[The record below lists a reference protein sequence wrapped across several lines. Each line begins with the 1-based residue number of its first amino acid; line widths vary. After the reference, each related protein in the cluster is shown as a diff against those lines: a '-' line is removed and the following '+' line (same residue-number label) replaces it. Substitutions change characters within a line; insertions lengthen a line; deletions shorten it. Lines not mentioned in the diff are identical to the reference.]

1 MKPKT
6 PVPVIVSWIDSVQSI
21 GWGEL
26 HEPSDLTCVSTG
38 FLVSK
43 TKDRITLALN
53 WDGAEF
59 GMFMEVPLVSVKKL
73 RRLK

>member
-1 MKPKT
+1 MSKPK
-6 PVPVIVSWIDSVQSI
+6 PVLVEWNDAVQTI
-21 GWGEL
+21 GWAEL
-26 HEPSDLTCVSTG
+26 HAPTDMACKSAG

-53 WDGAEF
+53 WDGENY
-59 GMFMEVPLVSVKKL
+59 GQHMEIPRSCVTKI